1 MVLNSTWIWAHL
13 FFILY
18 VGKALF
24 KLVLLFNNF
33 HLGWPVTMENWD
45 RRNIE
50 CWFKIFTKVA
60 VCFHCHCPG
69 WCPYCH
75 PLVYCSNLLIGLL
88 PAISTLWHL
97 LLPTTAR
104 LIRKCRTG
112 SAIDQFKNSLIELSQ
127 LNVLFPLHSTQSGL
141 LVIFQTL
148 CCFLVLTYLQ
158 ALHFVH
164 LFSLPESLVTFL
176 FFSNSAYYP
185 ERFTLNATSS
195 SMKLSSGF
203 PLLSDK
209 QALVHIKDY
218 KARCILCNA
227 LYDKCGLVYMFAQM
241 SALPS
246 KLDC

>member
-13 FFILY
+13 FFILC

-50 CWFKIFTKVA
+50 CWFKILTKVA
-60 VCFHCHCPG
+60 GCFHCRCPG

-104 LIRKCRTG
+104 LICKCRTG

-127 LNVLFPLHSTQSGL
+127 LYVLFPLHSTQSGL

-164 LFSLPESLVTFL
+164 LSVFFAWIFSHFPL
-176 FFSNSAYYP
+176 FF
-185 ERFTLNATSS
+185 
-195 SMKLSSGF
+195 KLC
-203 PLLSDK
+203 LLSWK
-209 QALVHIKDY
+209 IYFKCYLFHEAFIWFPSAFSQTSISPY
-218 KARCILCNA
+218 K
-227 LYDKCGLVYMFAQM
+227 GL
-241 SALPS
+241 
-246 KLDC
+246 